1 MDIIDERNVR
11 IQPLNNDWY
20 GNAVAAVDMLRLD
33 WLHPI
38 ISGNKWYKLRLN
50 VLYAQEHNYKTLV
63 TFGGG
68 HSNHLAATA
77 HAAKVAGLR
86 SVGVVRGKYLQLTAT
101 LEACAKDGMEL
112 IFVTQ
117 ADYSSKQEPEWE
129 RELAQHFDEIYII
142 PEGGA
147 NDAGR
152 KGAELICRFIKD
164 SYTHILLSVG
174 TGTTLTGIR
183 NKANV
188 AQQVIG
194 FAPLKQ
200 GAYLKEHIAPHLHAD
215 KNVNWDV
222 LDAWHFGGFGKC
234 TDELIDFMNEFY
246 SMNKIPLDVIY
257 TSKMMYGVRDMMSSG
272 YFLPA
277 DKVLCIHT
285 GGLQGNAMVNHRL
298 LQHHS

>member
-33 WLHPI
+33 MLHPI

-101 LEACAKDGMEL
+101 LEACAEDGMEL

-117 ADYSSKQEPEWE
+117 TDYSNKKEPEWE
-129 RELAQHFDEIYII
+129 LELAEHFDEIYLI

-152 KGAELICRFIKD
+152 KGAELICRFID
-164 SYTHILLSVG
+164 GRYTHIALSVG
-174 TGTTLTGIR
+174 SGTTLTGIR
-183 NKANV
+183 NKAASEQKV
-188 AQQVIG
+188 MG
-194 FAPLKQ
+194 FAPMKQ
-200 GAYLKEHIAPHLHAD
+200 GAYLKDHIEPHLHAD
-215 KNVNWDV
+215 KNANWDV
-222 LDAWHFGGFGKC
+222 LDTWHFGGFGKW
-234 TDELIDFMNEFY
+234 TDELIDFMNAFY
-246 SMNKIPLDVIY
+246 TTNKIPLDIIY
-257 TSKMMYGVRDMMSSG
+257 TSKMMYGMREMISASH
-272 YFLPA
+272 FQPS
-277 DKVLCIHT
+277 DKILCIHT
-285 GGLQGNAMVNHRL
+285 GGLQGNTMVNDRL
-298 LQHHS
+298 RQHHS